1 MSGFNFRV
9 LFTNA
14 TSHLKK
20 GINVIVG
27 RCSITDFFF
36 YSHAVMASVCIK
48 YLNMYTIH

>member
-20 GINVIVG
+20 GVSIIVK
-27 RCSITDFFF
+27 RCIMDSFH
-36 YSHAVMASVCIK
+36 SHAVMASVYIK